1 MATKAKAKTKTT
13 AKDLRAKT
21 ADELQKT
28 LVDLKK
34 TQFNLRFQKSGGQL
48 ANTAEIRTAR
58 RGVARV
64 KTIMEQKKSGAAAP
78 AEAKAKKPAKAKK
91 A

>member
-13 AKDLRAKT
+13 AQDLRAKT
-21 ADELQKT
+21 ADELKKT

-58 RGVARV
+58 REVARV
-64 KTIMEQKKSGAAAP
+64 KTIMEQKKSGTDAP
-78 AEAKAKKPAKAKK
+78 AAAKAKKSAKAK
-91 A
+91 